1 MRLAILVAA
10 LALAVAA
17 PAGASIW
24 PEPSQQSIHTFKIAR
39 VNLRFDT
46 HSCMAKS
53 SRVKIARWLAPVAC
67 EQPPRSEQLLLVP
80 LFGG

>member
-1 MRLAILVAA
+1 MRLAISVAA
-10 LALAVAA
+10 LVLAVAA

-24 PEPSQQSIHTFKIAR
+24 PPPSPRTTHAFKVGHT
-39 VNLRFDT
+39 NLRFAT

-53 SRVKIARWLAPVAC
+53 ERVKLARWLAPVAC

-80 LFGG
+80 LFG

>member
-10 LALAVAA
+10 LLLAVAA

-24 PEPSQQSIHTFKIAR
+24 PGPSPPTTHTFK
-39 VNLRFDT
+39 VGHTNLRFDT
-46 HSCMAKS
+46 RTCMAKS
-53 SRVKIARWLAPVAC
+53 ARVKLARWLAPVAC

-80 LFGG
+80 LFG